1 MSYDLRVAI
10 KTTSGEYVDVNW
22 PDRYSPTYNLGEM
35 FTACTGWDFEQS
47 KYYNAEKVEPL
58 ILHGIR
64 ELVIHEDDYRQ
75 YDAPNGWGTTETALK
90 DLMSLYKC
98 IHETSEERDV
108 PLNELWVSW

>member
-10 KTTSGEYVDVNW
+10 KTTSGEYADVNW
-22 PDRYSPTYNLGEM
+22 PERYSPTYNLGEM

-64 ELVIHEDDYRQ
+64 ELVIHEDDSRQ